1 MNECPVCG
9 EEFESGESLTEHVR
23 EQHPGHNAVGDELT
37 AEEFVIAAMLGGK
50 LDL

>member
-9 EEFESGESLTEHVR
+9 EEFDSGESLTEHVR
-23 EQHPGHNAVGDELT
+23 EQHPGSHDSDDLSP
-37 AEEFVIAAMLGGK
+37 EEMIIAGIIGGE

>member
-9 EEFESGESLTEHVR
+9 EEYDSGESLQEHLR
-23 EQHPGHNAVGDELT
+23 DQHPGHDHPDDLSPEEVIIAGIIGGD
-37 AEEFVIAAMLGGK
+37 

>member
-9 EEFESGESLTEHVR
+9 EEFDSGESLHEHVHK
-23 EQHPGHNAVGDELT
+23 QHPGRGDSDELSP
-37 AEEFVIAAMLGGK
+37 EEMIIAGIIGGD

>member
-9 EEFESGESLTEHVR
+9 EEFDSGECLHGHVR
-23 EQHPGHNAVGDELT
+23 EQHPERAHPGDLSP
-37 AEEFVIAAMLGGK
+37 EEVIIAGIIGGD